1 MAEGINRIKIK
12 KTLTPTEMDRMV
24 KIHIFLIISAL
35 LVCSVFG
42 NPLTVYPEANL
53 KGMPENLANGYYKG
67 SLGDFDDQVVSF
79 QLQPGHIA
87 AFAENGNGS
96 GHSKVYIAASETIS
110 INLPPALQK
119 NVSFIRVGPWRNVRK
134 KSICAAGPGL
144 EIHEIAKAS
153 WYYNWGGKA
162 SSPSTDS
169 LEFVPM
175 TWAGGSYAGMKLLGE
190 RMDVSHHLGFNE
202 PDGKDQANM
211 SVDKAIEKFK
221 ILQASGLR
229 LGSPAPKDNASG
241 RAWLDEFME
250 KALAGGLRVDFIAVH
265 YYKKSSPAGFH
276 RWLTY
281 LDKKYN
287 LPIWITE
294 FNYGAPWA
302 WNTAPTVETINRG
315 LMSYMKML
323 DETPFIERY
332 CIFNWQPPSPLG
344 IYVSKNPKVLNE
356 TGTSYVKHV
365 SPSAYQPENYIPVP
379 LTHNDVGRFY
389 PVSKAGF
396 HRKSRTFTLQA
407 AGSGVSGTND
417 QFHYVHQSVASDAAI
432 TARITGLDES
442 HAQLKAGIMIRETQA
457 TDSKY
462 VMMALTPA
470 HKPELHFRSEAG
482 VNAGQQAYEK
492 TLIGTPDWVRL
503 VRVGNQF
510 IGSVSQDG
518 NSWKEV
524 ARQTIEMNETSSYGL
539 CLTSGRS
546 GTLSTATFEKLGI
559 QKRE

>member
-1 MAEGINRIKIK
+1 
-12 KTLTPTEMDRMV
+12 MV
-24 KIHIFLIISAL
+24 KIHSILIIVSL
-35 LVCSVFG
+35 LVCSVYSK
-42 NPLTVYPEANL
+42 PLTVYPEANL
-53 KGMPENLANGYYKG
+53 KGVPENLANGYYNG
-67 SLGDFDDQVVSF
+67 NLGDFNDQAVSF
-79 QLQPGHIA
+79 QLQAAHIA
-87 AFAENGNGS
+87 TFAENGDGS
-96 GHSKVYIAASETIS
+96 GYSKVYIAASEPIA

-119 NVSFIRVGPWRNVRK
+119 NVSFIRVGPWRNARK
-134 KSICAAGPGL
+134 KSICAAGS
-144 EIHEIAKAS
+144 EIHEISKTS

-175 TWAGGSYAGMKLLGE
+175 TWAGGNYAGMKRLGE

-241 RAWLDEFME
+241 REWLDEFME
-250 KALAGGLRVDFIAVH
+250 KALAEGLRVDFIAVH

-281 LDKKYN
+281 LDKRYN
-287 LPIWITE
+287 LPIWVTE

-302 WNTAPTVETINRG
+302 WNTNPTVETVNEG
-315 LMSYMKML
+315 LMSYMEML
-323 DETPFIERY
+323 DETSFVERY
-332 CIFNWQPPSPLG
+332 AIFNWQPPSPLG
-344 IYVSKNPKVLNE
+344 IYVSKDPKVLNE
-356 TGTSYVKHV
+356 TGKSYVKHV
-365 SPSAYQPENYIPVP
+365 SPPAYQPENYIPIP

-389 PVSKAGF
+389 PLSKAGF
-396 HRKSRTFTLQA
+396 DGESRTFRLEA

-432 TARITGLDES
+432 TARITELDETQ
-442 HAQLKAGIMIRETQA
+442 AQLKAGIMIRETQA

-462 VMMALTPA
+462 VMLALTSD
-470 HKPELHFRSEAG
+470 HKAELLVRSEAG
-482 VNAGQQAYEK
+482 IKAEQQAYNE
-492 TLIGTPDWVRL
+492 TLLGTPDWVRL
-503 VRVGNQF
+503 VRVGDQF

-524 ARQTIEMNETSSYGL
+524 ARQTIEMGENASYGL
-539 CLTSGRS
+539 CLTSGKPGS
-546 GTLSTATFEKLGI
+546 LSTATFEKLGI

>member
-1 MAEGINRIKIK
+1 
-12 KTLTPTEMDRMV
+12 MV
-24 KIHIFLIISAL
+24 KIHIVLITAAL
-35 LVCSVFG
+35 LVYSVSG
-42 NPLTVYPEANL
+42 KPLTVYPEANL
-53 KGMPENLANGYYKG
+53 KGMPKNLENGYYKG
-67 SLGDFDDQVVSF
+67 NLGDFDDQAVSF
-79 QLQPGHIA
+79 QLKPGHIA
-87 AFAENGNGS
+87 TFAENGNGS

-119 NVSFIRVGPWRNVRK
+119 SVSFIRVGPWTNVRK
-134 KSICAAGPGL
+134 KSICAAGPGP
-144 EIHEIAKAS
+144 EIHEISKTS

-162 SSPSTDS
+162 SSRSTDS

-175 TWAGGSYAGMKLLGE
+175 TWAGGNYDGMKRLGE

-211 SVDKAIEKFK
+211 SVDKAIEKFE

-229 LGSPAPKDNASG
+229 LGSPAPKDNESG
-241 RAWLDEFME
+241 RAWLDEFMG
-250 KALAGGLRVDFIAVH
+250 KALERGYRVDFIAVH
-265 YYKKSSPAGFH
+265 YYKKSSPSGFY
-276 RWLTY
+276 RWLKY

-287 LPIWITE
+287 LPIWVTE

-302 WNTAPTVETINRG
+302 WDNAPTVEVVNEG

-332 CIFNWQPPSPLG
+332 SIFNWQPPSPLG

-356 TGTSYVKHV
+356 TGKSYVKHV
-365 SPSAYQPENYIPVP
+365 SPPAYQPENYIPSP

-389 PVSKAGF
+389 PVSKASFLGE
-396 HRKSRTFTLQA
+396 SRTFLLQA
-407 AGSGVSGTND
+407 AGSGISGSAD
-417 QFHYVHQSVASDAAI
+417 QFHYVHQPVASDAAI
-432 TARITGLDES
+432 MAQITEMDES
-442 HAQLKAGIMIRETQA
+442 HAQLKAGVMIRETQA
-457 TDSKY
+457 EDSKY
-462 VMMALTPA
+462 VMMALSPD
-470 HKPELHFRSEAG
+470 HKPELLFRTETGAK
-482 VNAGQQAYEK
+482 AGQQAYEK
-492 TLIGTPDWVRL
+492 TLLGTPDWVRL

-524 ARQTIEMNETSSYGL
+524 ARQTIEMSETASYGL
-539 CLTSGRS
+539 CLTSGKP
-546 GTLSTATFEKLGI
+546 GNLSSATFEQVGM